1 MTEPE
6 TGSFSGARRQ
16 SNPWVAMVWALV
28 VPALA
33 AALPSRAQEAPS
45 RHAFV
50 VGNAA
55 YDIEVPRA
63 TRDARDM
70 ADTLKGLGYTGTL
83 LLNSDAATFSDALE
97 GFKSRATAAGNVETV
112 VFYFS
117 GYGAQI
123 AGESYI
129 LPIDTPLSDSAGARG
144 TALPLAD
151 ILDRMGGATPT
162 VALLDA
168 SRPLPQ
174 ETAPGVTPGLGS
186 VEPGPDT
193 VLASA
198 AQPGR
203 SAPVDT
209 DGRNSAFTRAL
220 LGELGTQGRPLDR
233 VMADIRDTLVADTD
247 GAQDPWTVS
256 TLQQPVFLNPFRP
269 DEADFELLAGMSEDR
284 QDFMLEIWRDQGA
297 DITKDEIAMRRDG
310 ASDPRPPDPW
320 TVIEGNPPGTPED
333 GSAAREDE
341 TGGDDGIIDM
351 GALDRDQP
359 QDDAPTPTGDAPV
372 PRYSPVAAPLGPA
385 PRSLAELDRLIGED
399 ITESWL
405 VPDDLAVAVQEELKR
420 VGCYTAGIDG
430 IWGGGSRRALRSYVR
445 ETGAD
450 VSSREP
456 TAEVWRSV
464 QAADG
469 RICAP
474 PARRTVQPA
483 PANRQPVTPAPNPA
497 PTPAP
502 AESTTNNADKRL
514 EDAFRSGFR

>member
-1 MTEPE
+1 MTVPE
-6 TGSFSGARRQ
+6 TGHFPEARRQ
-16 SNPWVAMVWALV
+16 SNRWVVMVWALV
-28 VPALA
+28 VLVLA
-33 AALPSRAQEAPS
+33 AAPPLRAQEGPS

-55 YDIEVPRA
+55 YDTEAPRA

-70 ADTLKGLGYTGTL
+70 ADTLRGLGYTGTL
-83 LLNSDAATFSDALE
+83 LLNSDAATFSEALDE
-97 GFKSRATAAGNVETV
+97 FSRRATTAGNVETV

-123 AGESYI
+123 AGDSYI
-129 LPIDTPLSDSAGARG
+129 LPIDTPLSDSAGARE
-144 TALPLAD
+144 TAFPLAE
-151 ILDRMGGATPT
+151 ILDRMGGVTPT
-162 VALLDA
+162 VAFLDA

-186 VEPGPDT
+186 IDPGPDT
-193 VLASA
+193 FLTSA

-203 SAPVDT
+203 SAPVGT

-220 LGELGTQGRPLDR
+220 LSELGAQGRPLDR

-247 GAQDPWTVS
+247 GAQEPWTVS

-269 DEADFELLAGMSEDR
+269 DQSDFERLAGMSEDR
-284 QDFMLEIWRDQGA
+284 QDFLLEIWRDQGA
-297 DITKDEIAMRRDG
+297 DIAKDEIALRRDG

-320 TVIEGNPPGTPED
+320 TVIEDDPTGGPED
-333 GSAAREDE
+333 GSSAREDE
-341 TGGDDGIIDM
+341 TAEDGGIIDL

-359 QDDAPTPTGDAPV
+359 EGDPPIPTGDAPV
-372 PRYSPVAAPLGPA
+372 PRYSPVAAPVGPA
-385 PRSLAELDRLIGED
+385 PRSLAGLDRLIGED

-405 VPDDLAVAVQEELKR
+405 VPDDLAVAVQEELQR
-420 VGCYTAGIDG
+420 VGCYTAGVDG

-456 TAEVWRSV
+456 TADVWRSV
-464 QAADG
+464 KAADG
-469 RICAP
+469 RVCAP

-483 PANRQPVTPAPNPA
+483 PANPQPATPAPDPT

-502 AESTTNNADKRL
+502 AEPTTNNANERL